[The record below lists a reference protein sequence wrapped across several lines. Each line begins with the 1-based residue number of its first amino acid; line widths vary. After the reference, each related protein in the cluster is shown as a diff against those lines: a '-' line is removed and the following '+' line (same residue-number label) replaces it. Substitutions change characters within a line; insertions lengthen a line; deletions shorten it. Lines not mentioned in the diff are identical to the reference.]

1 MTSLS
6 HCHKSHNT
14 VTVIVTDYEIAIE
27 KSRKF

>member
-6 HCHKSHNT
+6 HCHKSHDT
-14 VTVIVTDYEIAIE
+14 VTVIVIGHKIAIE